1 MKTRPFG
8 FEMLAGECQ
17 TDPYDS
23 HIERRLSSLSGQ
35 FANQSAYEDM
45 LRNGDPVVYEV
56 RAMER
61 PEQEGEL
68 SFGLS
73 IVHPGRVGRRVL
85 HDQGPFSQRARYGRS
100 LPLPAGPRSDADGKR
115 RRRLGDLRSSGR
127 GAGLRHAR
135 LGLLLHQFSPKTG
148 GPGHVFRLPQPRW
161 DTITQPSNRR
171 GFRKLILREAG
182 GYRLADNPR
191 WSQAGAECHV

>member
-73 IVHPGRVGRRVL
+73 IVHPGRVGDEYYMTKGHFHSVRDTAEVY
-85 HDQGPFSQRARYGRS
+85 HC
-100 LPLPAGPRSDADGKR
+100 
-115 RRRLGDLRSSGR
+115 LRGR
-127 GAGLRHAR
+127 GAMLMENGDGDWAFEEFRPGRVVYVMPGWAHRSINLSEQEDLVTFFVYPSHA
-135 LGLLLHQFSPKTG
+135 
-148 GPGHVFRLPQPRW
+148 GH
-161 DTITQPSNRR
+161 DYATIESR